1 MAPSL
6 TQKFD
11 GKKFLWD
18 GVNYESRDE
27 AQKAL
32 EAYKDKGFDVELVES
47 DDGQFMVY
55 SRRVAAVQ
63 SAE

>member
-1 MAPSL
+1 MAIPL
-6 TQKFD
+6 AQKID

-27 AQKAL
+27 AQQAL
-32 EAYKDKGFDVELVES
+32 EGYKEQGFEVELVEQ
-47 DDGQFMVY
+47 DDKVLLY

>member
-6 TQKFD
+6 AQKFD

-32 EAYKDKGFDVELVES
+32 EAYKEKGFDVELVEN
-47 DDGQFMVY
+47 DDQFLVY

>member
-1 MAPSL
+1 MGIPLS
-6 TQKFD
+6 QKID

-18 GVNYESRDE
+18 GVNYESRDT
-27 AQKAL
+27 AQQAM
-32 EAYKDKGFDVELVES
+32 EAYKHEGFDVELIES
-47 DDGQFMVY
+47 EDQFLVY

>member
-6 TQKFD
+6 AQKFD

-32 EAYKDKGFDVELVES
+32 EAYKEKGFDVELVEA
-47 DDGQFMVY
+47 DDHFLVY

>member
-1 MAPSL
+1 MAIPL
-6 TQKFD
+6 AQKID

-27 AQKAL
+27 AQQAM
-32 EAYKDKGFDVELVES
+32 EAYKHEGFDVELIES
-47 DDGQFMVY
+47 EDQFLVY

>member
-1 MAPSL
+1 MATPL
-6 TQKFD
+6 AQKFD

-32 EAYKDKGFDVELVES
+32 ETYKQQGFDVELVEN
-47 DDGQFMVY
+47 DDHFLVY

>member
-1 MAPSL
+1 MGIALS
-6 TQKFD
+6 QKID

-27 AQKAL
+27 AQQAM
-32 EAYKDKGFDVELVES
+32 EAYKHEGFDVELIES
-47 DDGQFMVY
+47 EDQFLVY

>member
-1 MAPSL
+1 MATPLS
-6 TQKFD
+6 QKID

-27 AQKAL
+27 AQQAM
-32 EAYKDKGFDVELVES
+32 EAYKHEGFDVELIES
-47 DDGQFMVY
+47 EDQFLVY

>member
-1 MAPSL
+1 MAIPL
-6 TQKFD
+6 AQKID
-11 GKKFLWD
+11 GKNFLWD

-27 AQKAL
+27 AQQAVA
-32 EAYKDKGFDVELVES
+32 AYEQNGFDVEMIEM
-47 DDGQFMVY
+47 DDQFLVY

>member
-1 MAPSL
+1 MAIPL
-6 TQKFD
+6 AQKFD

-27 AQKAL
+27 AQQAL
-32 EAYKDKGFDVELVES
+32 EAYQQDGFEVELVEM
-47 DDGQFMVY
+47 DGRFLVY

>member
-6 TQKFD
+6 AQKFD

-18 GVNYESRDE
+18 GVNYESREE

-32 EAYKDKGFDVELVES
+32 EGYKQQGFDVELVES
-47 DDGQFMVY
+47 DDHFLVY

>member
-1 MAPSL
+1 MAIPLS
-6 TQKFD
+6 QKFD

-27 AQKAL
+27 AQKAK
-32 EAYKDKGFDVELVES
+32 EAYKEQGFDAELVEQ
-47 DDGQFMVY
+47 DDRFLVY

>member
-1 MAPSL
+1 MAIPL
-6 TQKFD
+6 AQKFD

-27 AQKAL
+27 AQQAL
-32 EAYKDKGFDVELVES
+32 EAYEQDVSLVELVEM
-47 DDGQFMVY
+47 DGQFLVY

>member
-6 TQKFD
+6 AQKFD

-32 EAYKDKGFDVELVES
+32 EAYKEKGFDVELVEA
-47 DDGQFMVY
+47 DGHFLVY
-55 SRRVAAVQ
+55 SRRLAAVQ

>member
-1 MAPSL
+1 MAIPLS
-6 TQKFD
+6 QKID

-27 AQKAL
+27 AQQAM
-32 EAYKDKGFDVELVES
+32 EAYKHEGFDVELIES
-47 DDGQFMVY
+47 EDQFLVY